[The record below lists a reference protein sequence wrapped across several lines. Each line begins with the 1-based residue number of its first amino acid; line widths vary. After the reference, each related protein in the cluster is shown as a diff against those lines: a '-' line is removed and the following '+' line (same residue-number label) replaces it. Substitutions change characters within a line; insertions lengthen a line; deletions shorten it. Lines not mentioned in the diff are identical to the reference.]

1 MPAVKRPVRPM
12 PLFMP
17 QTHARQMPALLSS
30 SQATAHGPL
39 LRLALACLG
48 VALGV
53 LSGCARVNDL
63 GMRAVSTKVDAYVV
77 VQGELLAGQVL
88 LVPDRTGRAMFEGGM
103 GSIKSCMGGMRYT
116 ASNNG
121 VMDLRCDNGM
131 DFQLQTT
138 HLSETRGFGYGTAA
152 STVFGLDGQ
161 EAASYLRPPAGK
173 RLVQDFKTG
182 LLELQP

>member
-1 MPAVKRPVRPM
+1 MCLSLPR
-12 PLFMP
+12 
-17 QTHARQMPALLSS
+17 TTARQMSAQPSLGQPSRDRPS
-30 SQATAHGPL
+30 V
-39 LRLALACLG
+39 RIALACLG
-48 VALGV
+48 LGV
-53 LSGCARVNDL
+53 GLLSGCARVNDL

-88 LVPDRTGRAMFEGGM
+88 LVPDRTGRAMFDGGT

-121 VMDLRCDNGM
+121 VMDLRCDNGK

-138 HLSETRGFGYGTAA
+138 HLSETRGFGYGVGA
-152 STVFGLDGQ
+152 STAFGLDSQ

-173 RLVQDFKTG
+173 KLVQDFKTG